1 MIKITL
7 STEDGKKKRIQ
18 GKNDKEVLDKLFG
31 FVGDQ
36 TCWVHVSV
44 KKQSDQEVDNGG
56 KN

>member
-31 FVGDQ
+31 FIGNK

-44 KKQSDQEVDNGG
+44 RNFPEEEVE
-56 KN
+56 K

>member
-7 STEDGKKKRIQ
+7 STEDGKNKRIQ
-18 GKNDKEVLDKLFG
+18 GKDDKEVLDKLFG

-44 KKQSDQEVDNGG
+44 RKFPDEEVE
-56 KN
+56 K

>member
-18 GKNDKEVLDKLFG
+18 GKDDKEALDKMFAFIG
-31 FVGDQ
+31 TQ

-44 KKQSDQEVDNGG
+44 RKFSDEEGE
-56 KN
+56 K